1 MKALVC
7 RKFGSFDELSVDE
20 IPDPIPSD
28 RQVRIAVVE
37 AGVNFGD
44 TLITAGQY
52 QVKPSFPFS
61 PGMEAAGIV
70 VEIGADVKGFKP
82 GDRVMATCVYGGF
95 AEEVCV
101 DQSVVFPV
109 EKDVSFTTAAVFP
122 ICYGT
127 ARHALADCAAIKPG
141 EWLLVLGAGSGVA
154 LTTIELAAMAGARVI
169 AAASSAQKLEAAK
182 QAGAEATI
190 NYQQEALRLAVS
202 NITGGR
208 GVDAVFDPVGGDMSE
223 QALRTMVPGGRCLIV
238 GFATGRFPSIP
249 ANLLLIKEWSI
260 IGVNTAVLIERNP
273 TLYRSRFAEMMQWA
287 ARAKVKPLVAQRYPL
302 ERAVEALRAV
312 TSRDVVGRV
321 TVVVRDQT

>member
-7 RKFGSFDELSVDE
+7 RKFGSFDDLSIDD
-20 IPDPIPSD
+20 IADPIPSD

-44 TLITAGQY
+44 ALITAGQY
-52 QVKPSFPFS
+52 QIKPSFPFS

-70 VEIGADVKGFKP
+70 VDVGADVKKFKP

-95 AEEVCV
+95 AEEICV

-109 EKDVSFTTAAVFP
+109 ENGVSFTTAAVFP

-127 ARHALADCAAIKPG
+127 ARHALVDCAAIKPG

-154 LTTIELAAMAGARVI
+154 LTTIELATMAGARVI
-169 AAASSAQKLEAAK
+169 AAASSAQKLQAAK
-182 QAGAEATI
+182 LAGAEATI
-190 NYQQEALRLAVS
+190 NYQEELLRPAVAE
-202 NITGGR
+202 ITNGR
-208 GVDAVFDPVGGDMSE
+208 GVHAVFDPVGGDMSE
-223 QALRTMVPGGRCLIV
+223 HALRTMAPGGRCLIV
-238 GFATGRFPSIP
+238 GFAAGRFPSIP
-249 ANLLLIKEWSI
+249 ANLLLLKEWSV

-287 ARAKVKPLVAQRYPL
+287 AKGEIKPLVARRYPL
-302 ERAVEALRAV
+302 VRAVEALTAV
-312 TSRDVVGRV
+312 TSRDVVGRI
-321 TVVVRDQT
+321 TVVIRDKM